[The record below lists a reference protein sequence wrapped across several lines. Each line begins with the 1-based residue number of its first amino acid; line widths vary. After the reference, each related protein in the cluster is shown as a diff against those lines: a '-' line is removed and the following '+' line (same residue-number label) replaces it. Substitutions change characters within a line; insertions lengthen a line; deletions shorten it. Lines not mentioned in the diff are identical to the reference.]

1 VGATN
6 TGVVLV
12 RNCNWTISFFTDIL
26 RMQAD
31 NICKTNEQA
40 CFRSLI
46 VKDEAPMHAQRH
58 VHVASG
64 LVWNRHPHDRRL
76 DPAHPIVDWATNP
89 ATEIVHMM
97 GGAKVNNLRSSIA
110 LPHVQILHR
119 ILVVSINN
127 MPTHPVRLIRERV
140 HTHTPPHPTLPT
152 SLPSLHCLVSKF
164 TPTL

>member
-97 GGAKVNNLRSSIA
+97 GGAKVNKLALIDCLATRADSS
-110 LPHVQILHR
+110 PH
-119 ILVVSINN
+119 SC
-127 MPTHPVRLIRERV
+127 RLDQQ
-140 HTHTPPHPTLPT
+140 HTHTPSALN
-152 SLPSLHCLVSKF
+152 S
-164 TPTL
+164 